1 MDFDHF
7 KPVLD
12 DRAVP
17 ERRQCATAAKEWYGG
32 PPPPLPRGQ
41 HFVLDALHGN
51 SFLLLSLLCRLGD
64 FSAGRSFLF
73 NRFDDAHSHSLP
85 HVTHSK
91 AACEREDGHR
101 KGIKIHTA
109 GWSVMAESPQLPEL
123 RGHACKTNGGGGWRH
138 TWVWFSMQ
146 TFLKAQIFVKPL
158 TPLCYWNHKILWCIC
173 G

>member
-1 MDFDHF
+1 MDFDHL

-17 ERRQCATAAKEWYGG
+17 ERRQCAAAAEERYGG
-32 PPPPLPRGQ
+32 RRGQ

-51 SFLLLSLLCRLGD
+51 SLLLLSLLCRLGD

-73 NRFDDAHSHSLP
+73 NSFDDAHSHGLP

-91 AACEREDGHR
+91 AACEGKVATGRVL
-101 KGIKIHTA
+101 KIHTA
-109 GWSVMAESPQLPEL
+109 GWPAMAESPQLPEL
-123 RGHACKTNGGGGWRH
+123 QGHACKTNGGGGWRH
-138 TWVWFSMQ
+138 TRVWFYMQ
-146 TFLKAQIFVKPL
+146 TFFKAQIFVKPL
-158 TPLCYWNHKILWCIC
+158 TLLCCWNHKILWCIC

>member
-1 MDFDHF
+1 MDFDHL

-17 ERRQCATAAKEWYGG
+17 ERRQCATAAEERYGG
-32 PPPPLPRGQ
+32 PPPPRGQ

-51 SFLLLSLLCRLGD
+51 SLLLLSLLCRLGD

-91 AACEREDGHR
+91 AACEGKMETGRELKSTQLGGQWWLRVLNCRSHKDMLVKQMGEE
-101 KGIKIHTA
+101 A
-109 GWSVMAESPQLPEL
+109 GGTLGCGST
-123 RGHACKTNGGGGWRH
+123 CKH
-138 TWVWFSMQ
+138 F
-146 TFLKAQIFVKPL
+146 
-158 TPLCYWNHKILWCIC
+158 
-173 G
+173 